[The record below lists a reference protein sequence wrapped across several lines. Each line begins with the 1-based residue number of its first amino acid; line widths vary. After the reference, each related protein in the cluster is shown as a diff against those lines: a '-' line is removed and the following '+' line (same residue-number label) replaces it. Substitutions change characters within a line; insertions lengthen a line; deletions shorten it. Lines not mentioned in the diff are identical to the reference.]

1 MGIVILFEELIK
13 LINWQ
18 TLAVLFVSTS
28 AGIVIGALP
37 GLTATMGIA
46 LLTGLTYSIPTNLA
60 IPILMGIYVG
70 AIYGGSI
77 SAILINVP
85 GTGSAAA
92 TALDGFPLAQ
102 KGEAD
107 KALFS
112 TRIASFIG
120 TVFGMVCLVGFAPL
134 ISKIAERYFASP
146 EFFLLAIFGIVIC
159 GSLTATDKPIK
170 GWIAGMLG
178 LLISFVG
185 IEEIHGFPR
194 FTFGNPELLGGI
206 AFIPAMIG
214 VFGIPQILS
223 TLRTSNP
230 QFVVADMGKNNDR
243 SPIWSEIPK
252 NIKNILRSGLI
263 SVGIGAIPGVG
274 EDIAAWMAY
283 DRAKR
288 ASKKPELF
296 GKGSYEGVIAAE
308 TGNNACIGGAIIPL
322 LTLAVPGSPPAA
334 VLLGALY
341 LHGIRPGPML
351 TFEFPRFT
359 YEMSA
364 ILLLASFALL
374 ICGVLLSR
382 IMVTALK
389 VKPAVL
395 MPIVGALCAIGSY
408 AIGIRLFDL
417 HMMAI
422 FGLVGY
428 FLIEMGYPPAP
439 LILGAILGPIA
450 DANFRRTLLSS
461 NGSLLPFFTRPIC
474 IIFVLM
480 IFLSIVTQFDFW
492 NNLTKKIGREK
503 ARA

>member
-1 MGIVILFEELIK
+1 MGIIILFEELIK
-13 LINWQ
+13 LFNWR
-18 TLAVLFVSTS
+18 TLTVALLSTS

-46 LLTGLTYSIPTNLA
+46 LLTGLTYSIPTELA

-102 KGEAD
+102 KGEAN

-112 TRIASFIG
+112 TRFASFLG
-120 TVFGMVCLVGFAPL
+120 TLFGMLCLVTVAPL
-134 ISKIAERYFASP
+134 LSRIAERSFTSP

-178 LLISFVG
+178 MLLSFIG
-185 IEEIHGFPR
+185 IEEIHAFPR
-194 FTFGNPELLGGI
+194 FTFGNPNLLGGI
-206 AFIPAMIG
+206 SFIPAMIG

-223 TLRTSNP
+223 TLKAPNP
-230 QFVVADMGKNNDR
+230 EFVVTDVEKVKDR
-243 SPIWSEIPK
+243 SSLWSEIPK

-263 SVGIGAIPGVG
+263 GVGIGTIPGVG

-288 ASKKPELF
+288 ASKKPEKF
-296 GKGSYEGVIAAE
+296 GKGSYEGLIAAE
-308 TGNNACIGGAIIPL
+308 TANNACIGGAIIPL

-351 TFEFPRFT
+351 NFEFPRFI

-364 ILLLASFALL
+364 ILILASVALL
-374 ICGVLLSR
+374 ICGLLISR
-382 IMVTALK
+382 AMVTALK
-389 VKPAVL
+389 VKPAIL
-395 MPIVGALCAIGSY
+395 MPIVGALCVIGSY
-408 AIGIRLFDL
+408 AINVQLFDL
-417 HMMAI
+417 RAMAI

-428 FLIEMGYPPAP
+428 FLIEMGYSPAP

-450 DANFRRTLLSS
+450 DANFRRTLLAS
-461 NGSLLPFFTRPIC
+461 NGSLAPFFTRPIC
-474 IIFVLM
+474 IIFLLL
-480 IFLSIVTQFDFW
+480 IFFSVISQFDFW
-492 NNLTKKIGREK
+492 KRMTRKE
-503 ARA
+503 AR